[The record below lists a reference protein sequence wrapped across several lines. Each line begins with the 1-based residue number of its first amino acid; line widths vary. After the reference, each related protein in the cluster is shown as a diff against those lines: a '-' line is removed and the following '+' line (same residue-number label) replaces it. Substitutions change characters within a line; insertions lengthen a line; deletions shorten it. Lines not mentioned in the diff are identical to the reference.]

1 MADFKR
7 ATAYKLRIGDLFKAK
22 KITDGEKLSYL
33 ELGEK
38 RINRANLIANIVE
51 KYESGEKQYVSFTLD
66 DASGQIRVKVFGDD
80 VARFAAIGQGD
91 TVAVIGVLREYN
103 GEIYITPEIIRKQD
117 PKYLLVRK
125 IELEKMN
132 YVKIEA
138 IENMAFSD
146 KIKKLIKDSEPEGIS
161 SEKLILELHESPDL
175 INQEIKRALEGG
187 IIYEPRPGI
196 LRYLGM

>member
-187 IIYEPRPGI
+187 IIYESRPGI

>member
-66 DASGQIRVKVFGDD
+66 DASGQIRVKVFGDATILFPLI
-80 VARFAAIGQGD
+80 VAKTFALNQ
-91 TVAVIGVLREYN
+91 
-103 GEIYITPEIIRKQD
+103 
-117 PKYLLVRK
+117 K
-125 IELEKMN
+125 IN
-132 YVKIEA
+132 
-138 IENMAFSD
+138 
-146 KIKKLIKDSEPEGIS
+146 S
-161 SEKLILELHESPDL
+161 S
-175 INQEIKRALEGG
+175 
-187 IIYEPRPGI
+187 
-196 LRYLGM
+196 

>member
-66 DASGQIRVKVFGDD
+66 DASGQIRVKVF
-80 VARFAAIGQGD
+80 
-91 TVAVIGVLREYN
+91 
-103 GEIYITPEIIRKQD
+103 
-117 PKYLLVRK
+117 
-125 IELEKMN
+125 
-132 YVKIEA
+132 
-138 IENMAFSD
+138 
-146 KIKKLIKDSEPEGIS
+146 
-161 SEKLILELHESPDL
+161 
-175 INQEIKRALEGG
+175 
-187 IIYEPRPGI
+187 
-196 LRYLGM
+196 

>member
-146 KIKKLIKDSEPEGIS
+146 KIKKLIKEFRVKTLYNKKTEKKDTKIENVKELQK
-161 SEKLILELHESPDL
+161 EKRKLEKNNKKLI
-175 INQEIKRALEGG
+175 
-187 IIYEPRPGI
+187 
-196 LRYLGM
+196 